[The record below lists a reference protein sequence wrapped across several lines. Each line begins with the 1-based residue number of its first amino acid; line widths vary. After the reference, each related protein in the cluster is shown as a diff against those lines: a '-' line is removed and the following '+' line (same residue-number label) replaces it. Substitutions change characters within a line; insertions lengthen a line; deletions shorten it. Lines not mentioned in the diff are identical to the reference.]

1 MKKTIRI
8 IVIFIFAVLLV
19 TSCTKRTTGTDLKSP
34 KSIVSLSPASTEI
47 LFAIGAGSQVTAVSD
62 YTDFPEAAVGL
73 PKVGGFDGK
82 TISMEKIL
90 SFQPELVYL
99 TDGMHN
105 FLIDQLNTYEIPY
118 YLSTSESIDDV
129 KKEILAVGELTGHTS
144 QAQTVVNDMN
154 KKLGKY
160 ENLKFNKAKK
170 AEIYYEIWNS
180 PYISAGNKSFINDVI
195 VNAGGEN
202 LFDDLDDSFPIVSEE
217 SIIARNPKVIL
228 LPASSGL
235 SVESVANRSG
245 WKEISAVKNGKIY
258 IIDDNLFTRPG
269 PRIADCVETLYHLLE
284 NE

>member
-62 YTDFPEAAVGL
+62 YTDFPEAAVDL

-90 SFQPELVYL
+90 SFKPELVYL

-105 FLIDQLNTYEIPY
+105 FLIDQLNTYDIPY

-195 VNAGGEN
+195 VHAGREN
-202 LFDDLDDSFPIVSEE
+202 LFGDLDDSFPIVSAA

>member
-34 KSIVSLSPASTEI
+34 KSIVSLSPAATEI

-62 YTDFPEAAVGL
+62 YTDFPEAAVDL

-90 SFQPELVYL
+90 SFKPELVYL

-154 KKLGKY
+154 KKLVKY

-195 VNAGGEN
+195 VYAGGEN
-202 LFDDLDDSFPIVSEE
+202 LFGDLDDSFPIVSEE

>member
-19 TSCTKRTTGTDLKSP
+19 TSCTKRTTGTYLKSP

-62 YTDFPEAAVGL
+62 YTDFPEAAVDL

-90 SFQPELVYL
+90 SFKPELVYL

-202 LFDDLDDSFPIVSEE
+202 LFGDLDDSFPIVSEE

>member
-90 SFQPELVYL
+90 SFKPELVYL

-202 LFDDLDDSFPIVSEE
+202 LFGDLSESYPIVSEE

>member
-62 YTDFPEAAVGL
+62 YTDFPEAAVDL

-90 SFQPELVYL
+90 SFKPELVYL

>member
-19 TSCTKRTTGTDLKSP
+19 TSCTKRTTGTDLKFP
-34 KSIVSLSPASTEI
+34 KSIVSLSPAATEI

-62 YTDFPEAAVGL
+62 YTDFPEAAVDL

-90 SFQPELVYL
+90 SFKPELVYL

-202 LFDDLDDSFPIVSEE
+202 LFGDLSESYPIVSEE

>member
-90 SFQPELVYL
+90 SFKPELVYL

-129 KKEILAVGELTGHTS
+129 KKEILAVGELTGHTL

-202 LFDDLDDSFPIVSEE
+202 LFGDLSESYPIVSEE

>member
-19 TSCTKRTTGTDLKSP
+19 TSCTKRTTGTDLKFP
-34 KSIVSLSPASTEI
+34 KSIVSLSPAATEI

-62 YTDFPEAAVGL
+62 YTDFPEAAVDL

-90 SFQPELVYL
+90 SFKPELVYL

-105 FLIDQLNTYEIPY
+105 FLIDQLNTYDIPY

>member
-34 KSIVSLSPASTEI
+34 KSIVSLSPAATEI

-62 YTDFPEAAVGL
+62 YTDFPEAAVDL

-90 SFQPELVYL
+90 SFKPELVYL

-202 LFDDLDDSFPIVSEE
+202 LFGDLSESYPIVSEE